1 MTTSKP
7 TIEIDENCQFFK
19 DLTTFENSQRNYNL
33 GIYNLAICIRDVEMY
48 SKFGMKLYCKGIK
61 PNRKWRITP
70 VKKYFGMTG
79 HREVLLE
86 KLQRLREIINEGE

>member
-1 MTTSKP
+1 MITSKP
-7 TIEIDENCQFFK
+7 TIEIDEDCQFMT
-19 DLTTFENSQRNYNL
+19 DLTSMDNEQRNYNL
-33 GIYNLAICIRDVEMY
+33 GMWNLSLSIRDL
-48 SKFGMKLYCKGIK
+48 KLYCKGIK

-86 KLQRLREIINEGE
+86 KLQRLQEIINEGE

>member
-7 TIEIDENCQFFK
+7 TIEIDEDCQFMT
-19 DLTTFENSQRNYNL
+19 DLTSMDNEKRNYNL
-33 GIYNLAICIRDVEMY
+33 GLWHLSLCIRDL
-48 SKFGMKLYCKGIK
+48 KLYCKGIK

-86 KLQRLREIINEGE
+86 KLQRLLEIINEGE

>member
-1 MTTSKP
+1 MTINERTVD
-7 TIEIDENCQFFK
+7 IDEDCQFYK
-19 DLTTFENSQRNYNL
+19 DLVSMDNSQRNYNL
-33 GIYNLAICIRDVEMY
+33 GMWHLSLCIRDL
-48 SKFGMKLYCKGIK
+48 KLYCGGIK

-86 KLQRLREIINEGE
+86 KLHRLNEIINEGE

>member
-7 TIEIDENCQFFK
+7 TIEIDEDCQFMT
-19 DLTTFENSQRNYNL
+19 DLTSMDNEQRNYNL
-33 GIYNLAICIRDVEMY
+33 GLWHLSLCIRDL
-48 SKFGMKLYCKGIK
+48 KLYCKGIK

-79 HREVLLE
+79 HKEVLLE
-86 KLQRLREIINEGE
+86 KLHRLNEIINEGE